1 MRHRSVQRLPS
12 RVQGFT
18 LIEVI
23 ASFTILSMTFMVIL
37 EILSNSSANTIK
49 SSERSQVGMLAQ
61 SVMDQV
67 GILIPV
73 EEGTVSGQIDD
84 THSWD
89 ITITPYEVPYE
100 GNVSMDFAPVELFL
114 VQLDMSWED
123 SRREPRSLRFSTL
136 RAMTPEFNEQ
146 GVGR

>member
-1 MRHRSVQRLPS
+1 MMSRNHRRMPA
-12 RVQGFT
+12 RAQGFT

-49 SSERSQVGMLAQ
+49 SSERSQVAMLAQ

-73 EEGTVSGQIDD
+73 EEGSLSGEIDD
-84 THSWD
+84 EHSWD
-89 ITITPYEVPYE
+89 LTISPYEVPYE
-100 GNVSMDFAPVELFL
+100 GNVVMDFAPVELFL

-123 SRREPRSLRFSTL
+123 SRKERRSMRFTTL
-136 RAMTPEFNEQ
+136 RAMTPDFGEQ